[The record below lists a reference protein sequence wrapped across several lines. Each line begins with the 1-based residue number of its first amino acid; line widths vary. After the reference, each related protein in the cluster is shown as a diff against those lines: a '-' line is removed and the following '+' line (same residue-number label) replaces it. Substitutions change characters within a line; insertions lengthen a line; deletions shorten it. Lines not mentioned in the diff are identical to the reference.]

1 MAGVPQNYVVKPKG
15 FPAFNGMTVSNL
27 SANPSV
33 SLGLSGSGD
42 SEITTAAGTYT
53 LTGTVP
59 VSAVGKTY
67 TMQFGATNSV
77 GSTTGTTMITIV
89 PPGDV
94 NRDGVTD
101 CTDYDVVKALLNVN
115 YTSSNYSAAADI
127 NGDGVINVLD
137 LAFVSA
143 NLPKGTVC
151 H

>member
-1 MAGVPQNYVVKPKG
+1 
-15 FPAFNGMTVSNL
+15 
-27 SANPSV
+27 
-33 SLGLSGSGD
+33 
-42 SEITTAAGTYT
+42 
-53 LTGTVP
+53 
-59 VSAVGKTY
+59 
-67 TMQFGATNSV
+67 
-77 GSTTGTTMITIV
+77 
-89 PPGDV
+89 V